1 VARGREGRSDGPKAS
16 RPIGGRRCNSEES
29 TIMNVKGE
37 IKGDVLVLSIDISKA
52 ARDKATES
60 KSGKTRI
67 LATTSG
73 FTGFGDVKVSLN
85 ATIAKD

>member
-1 VARGREGRSDGPKAS
+1 
-16 RPIGGRRCNSEES
+16 
-29 TIMNVKGE
+29 MNVKGE
-37 IKGDVLVLSIDISKA
+37 IKGDTLVLFIDVSAKA
-52 ARDKATES
+52 RESAKES

-85 ATIAKD
+85 ATIDK